1 MSFGGFANTDW
12 IASVSV
18 GDAIV
23 QPAVP
28 LGRSVW
34 GVGL

>member
-23 QPAVP
+23 QHP
-28 LGRSVW
+28 LGRW
-34 GVGL
+34 GVC